1 MHLLMGP
8 FPARK
13 MGEAGDLL
21 LGRPPDRSITRE
33 LHQLDSPEE
42 GEVPDG
48 DGGEALCPADL
59 LDAGRS
65 AGRCR
70 RSLCPAD
77 LEAAGDASAPV
88 ISKFACIVVYRF
100 AVSLDCGRALRVN

>member
-1 MHLLMGP
+1 MGT

-59 LDAGRS
+59 LDAGR
-65 AGRCR
+65 CR

-77 LEAAGDASAPV
+77 LEAAGDASAPA
-88 ISKFACIVVYRF
+88 ISKFECIAVYRF